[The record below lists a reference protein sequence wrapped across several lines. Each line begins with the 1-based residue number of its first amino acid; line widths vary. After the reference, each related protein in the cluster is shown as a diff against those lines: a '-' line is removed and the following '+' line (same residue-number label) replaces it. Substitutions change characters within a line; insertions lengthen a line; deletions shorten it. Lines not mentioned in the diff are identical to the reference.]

1 MNESTTN
8 AVTLTRHLPV
18 KLDQYRK
25 QALQNIQTT
34 EFLEEERLTAH
45 LKNVNGSVKQLIAD
59 ARKKQ
64 GDAAHA
70 LHNVFE
76 MAEVGCRQDID
87 MEKNKMVTYRLD
99 TGEKVE
105 ERALTVE
112 EMKLAREKGKP

>member
-1 MNESTTN
+1 MSTTEEK
-8 AVTLTRHLPV
+8 AITITRHLPV

-70 LHNVFE
+70 LHNGFE
-76 MAEVGCRQDID
+76 MSEVACEQKPDI
-87 MEKNKMVTYRLD
+87 EKNKMVTYRLD
-99 TGEKVE
+99 NGEKVD
-105 ERALTVE
+105 ERALTVTE
-112 EMKLAREKGKP
+112 ATEARKAKKP